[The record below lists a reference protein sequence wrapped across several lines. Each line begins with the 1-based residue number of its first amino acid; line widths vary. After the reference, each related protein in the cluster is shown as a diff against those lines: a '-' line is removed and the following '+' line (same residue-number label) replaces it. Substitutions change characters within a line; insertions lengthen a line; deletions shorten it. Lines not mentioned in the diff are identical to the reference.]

1 MSQVLQLP
9 LRWIEKVVQVEQGE
23 WQRLLLAF
31 LTFFLLLCGYFM
43 LRPIRGAVASAN
55 ADILQWL
62 YTATFTGM
70 LLLVPVFGFLVAR
83 YPRRLFLPAIYGFA
97 VVCLIWFAWEFRG
110 GDASPW
116 VQRFFYVWLSVIN
129 LMMVSVFWSFMADIF
144 GPGQGQRL
152 FGFITAGGS
161 LGAVIGP
168 LVTTLSVRALG
179 TSSIMLIST
188 SLFVAVI
195 FMVIYIGRLPT
206 PSIQVNQNK
215 LIGGSV
221 WEGAKRVF
229 QSKYLIFICL
239 LMLLHNATSV
249 YLYNGLASLVNT
261 AIPEFDEAA
270 RFYGII
276 DITVQ
281 LVAFSLQFF
290 ITLRLVRSLGMNGTL
305 MLVPLVLAGGLAA
318 LGSMMTLTL
327 FAAVG
332 IAQRAMNY
340 GVLGPTKEML
350 FTVVDRESKYK
361 CKNFIDTV
369 IYRGSD
375 VSASW
380 VFKGMTSAGLTLKSI
395 AWLFLPL
402 ALIWSVIGW
411 QLGKMYRQIRAEA
424 QSSAADEPASA
435 AASTPGLL

>member
-1 MSQVLQLP
+1 MSQVFQLP
-9 LRWIEKVVQVEQGE
+9 LQWIEKVVKVEHGE

-43 LRPIRGAVASAN
+43 LRPIRGAVAAAN

-70 LLLVPVFGFLVAR
+70 LLLVPVFGYLVAR
-83 YPRRLFLPAIYGFA
+83 YPRRLFLPAIYGF
-97 VVCLIWFAWEFRG
+97 VVACLLWFAWEFRA
-110 GDASPW
+110 GDASDW
-116 VQRFFYVWLSVIN
+116 IQRAFYVWLSIIN

-144 GPGQGQRL
+144 RPGQGQRL
-152 FGFITAGGS
+152 FGFITAGGA

-168 LVTTLSVRALG
+168 LATTLLVKSLG
-179 TSSIMLIST
+179 SASIMLIAT
-188 SLFVAVI
+188 VFFMAVI
-195 FMVIYIGRLPT
+195 FMVVYIGRLPT
-206 PSIQVNQNK
+206 PSIQANRNK

-229 QSKYLIFICL
+229 QSKYLIFACL

-249 YLYNGLASLVNT
+249 FLYNGLAILVNE
-261 AIPEFDEAA
+261 AIPDFDEAA

-281 LVAFSLQFF
+281 LIAFTLQFF
-290 ITLRLVRSLGMNGTL
+290 ITLRLVRALGMHGTL
-305 MLVPLVLAGGLAA
+305 MLVPLVLASGLAM
-318 LGSMMTLTL
+318 LGSIMTLTL

-332 IAQRAMNY
+332 VAQRAMNY

-380 VFKGMTSAGLTLKSI
+380 VFKGMTSAGLSLSSI
-395 AWLFLPL
+395 AWIFLPIVL
-402 ALIWSVIGW
+402 VWSVVGW
-411 QLGKMYRQIRAEA
+411 KLGKIYHQLKSEFTPPVTGEPVSEA
-424 QSSAADEPASA
+424 
-435 AASTPGLL
+435 TPSPG

>member
-1 MSQVLQLP
+1 MQPGQAIKQPLQWLEH
-9 LRWIEKVVQVEQGE
+9 IVKVEHGE
-23 WQRLLLAF
+23 WRRLLLAF
-31 LTFFLLLCGYFM
+31 FTFFLLLCGYFM

-55 ADILQWL
+55 SDILQWL
-62 YTATFTGM
+62 YTATFACM

-83 YPRRLFLPAIYGFA
+83 YPRRLFLPAIYGFV
-97 VVCLIWFAWEFRG
+97 VVCLCWFAWEFRG

-116 VQRFFYVWLSVIN
+116 VQRIFYVWLSVIN

-144 GPGQGQRL
+144 RPGQGQRL

-168 LVTTLSVRALG
+168 LVTTLLVESMGA
-179 TSSIMLIST
+179 SSIMFIAIC
-188 SLFVAVI
+188 LFICVI
-195 FMVIYIGRLPT
+195 AMVVYIGRMPA
-206 PSIQVNQNK
+206 PSIQANQDK
-215 LIGGSV
+215 VIGGSV
-221 WEGAKRVF
+221 WEGARRVF
-229 QSKYLIFICL
+229 QSKYLIFACL

-249 YLYNGLASLVNT
+249 YLYNGLAMLVNEN
-261 AIPEFDEAA
+261 IPDFSEAT

-281 LVAFSLQFF
+281 LIAFSLQFF
-290 ITLRLVRSLGMNGTL
+290 ITLRLVKSIGMNGTL

-318 LGSMMTLTL
+318 LGSVMTLTL

-332 IAQRAMNY
+332 VAQRAMNY

-380 VFKGMTSAGLTLKSI
+380 IFKGMTSAGLSISSI
-395 AWLFLPL
+395 AWIFLPVVL
-402 ALIWSVIGW
+402 TWSVIGW
-411 QLGKMYRQIRAEA
+411 NLGKIYKQLKSEF
-424 QSSAADEPASA
+424 QSEDSGS
-435 AASTPGLL
+435 L